1 MVPAGFVFVE
11 SFPFTP
17 NGKVDRGALPEPT
30 PQSVSAH
37 DFVAPR
43 DEFETRMAIL
53 WAEVLDRSY
62 VGIRDNFFDLG
73 GHSLLALRL
82 TTRMEKQFGK
92 KLTLTA
98 LLQAPTVEEM
108 VRLIRANDTAWSP
121 LVVLQPVGSKP
132 SFFFVHG
139 LGGTVMR
146 FRELARHMAP
156 DQPFVSF
163 QAQGMDRNL
172 PVLDNVADM
181 AALYLENMRKAQPEG
196 PYYLGGYSFG
206 GLVAL
211 EMARRLHQER
221 EEVALLALV
230 DTYFVGQS
238 NSSLMSRFLS
248 LSRDQKLAYLRK
260 RVVRYGRGIKR
271 RIDAVSLPAPVKAV
285 RNACAIAEQ
294 RYQPSPYPGRVVL
307 FRASDK
313 ALRGL
318 EDGHQSW
325 QRYAEGG
332 FEVHEI
338 EGDHGNVLNEPN
350 VRQLAT
356 ALRARLEQAQAEPRA
371 ALVL

>member
-1 MVPAGFVFVE
+1 
-11 SFPFTP
+11 
-17 NGKVDRGALPEPT
+17 
-30 PQSVSAH
+30 
-37 DFVAPR
+37 
-43 DEFETRMAIL
+43 
-53 WAEVLDRSY
+53 
-62 VGIRDNFFDLG
+62 
-73 GHSLLALRL
+73 
-82 TTRMEKQFGK
+82 
-92 KLTLTA
+92 
-98 LLQAPTVEEM
+98 M